1 MEQATQVLRQTRK
14 EDSLASRAGR
24 KIRDFLAFCR
34 KNPGFTIGLTIMV
47 IVVFVAIFA
56 ESICPYDPQA
66 SSPKDKL
73 LPPFWMEG
81 ADPRFLLGTD
91 YIGRDLLSRLIMGI
105 RTSMIICLCS
115 VAGAVA
121 IGLVMGIVAG
131 LGYPGPVD
139 TVLMRITDIQMGI
152 PFIVMVIIIVSFV
165 TPTVGSCTVVL
176 MLATWPAYGRSVRSN
191 VMIEKEMDYI
201 AAAKTMG
208 ASKGRIAF
216 KYLGRN
222 IIPGILPTVPMDI
235 SNVILTESCISF
247 MSLGIQPPTISLG
260 NIMADGRNYISTH
273 WWITGIAGMVILII
287 AVALTLMGDDLQKNM
302 DASK

>member
-1 MEQATQVLRQTRK
+1 MEQTAVVSRAEQ
-14 EDSLASRAGR
+14 SLAARLKRSLKEG
-24 KIRDFLAFCR
+24 LSFCR
-34 KNPGFTIGLTIMV
+34 KNPGFTIGLIIMV
-47 IVVFVAIFA
+47 LVLLVAIFA
-56 ESICPYDPQA
+56 EQLCPYDPA
-66 SSPKDKL
+66 AGSPKDKL

-91 YIGRDLLSRLIMGI
+91 YIGRDLLSRLIMGV
-105 RTSMIICLCS
+105 RTSMIICVCA
-115 VAGAVA
+115 VVGAVL
-121 IGLVMGIVAG
+121 IGVLVGIAAG
-131 LGYPGPVD
+131 MNYPGPLD
-139 TVLMRITDIQMGI
+139 NVLMRVTDIQMGI

-176 MLATWPAYGRSVRSN
+176 MLATWAGYGRMVRSS
-191 VMIEKEMDYI
+191 VMIEKETDYI

-208 ASKGRIAF
+208 ASRWRIAT

-222 IIPGILPTVPMDI
+222 ILPGILPTVPMDI

-273 WWITGIAGMVILII
+273 WWITGIAGLVILII
-287 AVALTLMGDDLQKNM
+287 AVALTLIGDDLQKNM
-302 DASK
+302 DSSK

>member
-1 MEQATQVLRQTRK
+1 MEKTAAAPHVEERLGTRIGK
-14 EDSLASRAGR
+14 SIKS
-24 KIRDFLAFCR
+24 FLLFCK
-34 KNPGFTIGLTIMV
+34 KNPGFTIGLIIMV
-47 IVVFVAIFA
+47 FLLFVAIFA
-56 ESICPYDPQA
+56 EQICPYDPA
-66 SSPKDKL
+66 SGSPKDKL

-81 ADPRFLLGTD
+81 SDPRFLLGTD

-115 VAGAVA
+115 VVGAVL
-121 IGLVMGIVAG
+121 IGLVVGIVAG
-131 LGYPGPVD
+131 LNYPGPLD

-165 TPTVGSCTVVL
+165 TPTVGTCTVVL
-176 MLATWPAYGRSVRSN
+176 MLATWPVYGRAVRSN

-208 ASKGRIAF
+208 ASRPRIAF

-273 WWITGIAGMVILII
+273 WWITGIAGLVILII

-302 DASK
+302 DSGN

>member
-1 MEQATQVLRQTRK
+1 MEQTAVELRK
-14 EDSLASRAGR
+14 ENGLALRLKRSVRGG
-24 KIRDFLAFCR
+24 LAFCK
-34 KNPGFTIGLTIMV
+34 KNPGFTIGLIVMV
-47 IVVFVAIFA
+47 LVLLVALFA
-56 ESICPYDPQA
+56 ESLCPYDPA
-66 SSPKDKL
+66 AGSPKDKL

-105 RTSMIICLCS
+105 RTSMIICICA
-115 VAGAVA
+115 VAGAGAV
-121 IGLVMGIVAG
+121 GVLVGILAG
-131 LGYPGPVD
+131 MNYPGPLD
-139 TVLMRITDIQMGI
+139 NVLMRVTDIQMGI

-176 MLATWPAYGRSVRSN
+176 MLATWPVYGRMVRSS
-191 VMIEKEMDYI
+191 VMIEREMDYI
-201 AAAKTMG
+201 AAARTMG
-208 ASKGRIAF
+208 SSNWRIAT

-222 IIPGILPTVPMDI
+222 ILPGILPTVPMDI

-273 WWITGIAGMVILII
+273 WWITGIAGLVILII
-287 AVALTLMGDDLQKNM
+287 AVALTLIGDDLQKNM
-302 DASK
+302 DSSK